1 MTSSEF
7 SDWMAFAEEE
17 PFGAEWENWLMAI
30 PAHMFASAH
39 SKKGQAPDFQKFFY
53 AGPEAQ
59 QKQKTANAKQFISFL
74 ESKAKNGKRT

>member
-7 SDWMAFAEEE
+7 SDWMTFAQEE

-39 SKKGQAPDFQKFFY
+39 SKKGSSPEFKKFFY
-53 AGPEAQ
+53 AGPEAKEKE
-59 QKQKTANAKQFISFL
+59 KQANVKRFVSFL
-74 ESKAKNGKRT
+74 DSKAKNGK